1 MKDPGPDDNGRVEV
15 AMAGQGVDP
24 SALVRGDPSAVETFY
39 REYAK
44 TVLRWV
50 IRLGGPGLDA
60 EDVAHDVFTV
70 ALRKITSYRTA
81 HGSPSAWLFGITRR
95 VVANA
100 RRRARFR
107 RFVGLDSV
115 QALEHPGPGAD
126 VRLDQLKRRRL
137 VQEVLDSLS
146 DAHREVLV
154 LVDLENRTAP
164 EVAEMVG
171 ISVGTVYSRVHHA
184 RKQFG
189 EGLKARRADLDH
201 VALRQALAGDDP

>member
-1 MKDPGPDDNGRVEV
+1 MTARRTEHPGQAAPPLDPD
-15 AMAGQGVDP
+15 
-24 SALVRGDPSAVETFY
+24 ALVRGEPAAIEAFY
-39 REYAK
+39 RAFAT

-70 ALRKITSYRTA
+70 ALRKVSSYRTA

-107 RFVGLDSV
+107 RWVGLDSV
-115 QALEHPGPGAD
+115 PALEQPGPGAD
-126 VRLDQLKRRRL
+126 ARLDQLKRRRL
-137 VQEVLDSLS
+137 VQEVLDGLS

-154 LVDLENRTAP
+154 LVDLESRTAP

-184 RKQFG
+184 RKQFS
-189 EGLKARRADLDH
+189 EGLKARRAELDH
-201 VALRQALAGDDP
+201 AALRQALAGDDS